1 MALRP
6 CPSRRGPAHSQHSQL
21 QRRQVALCAVQAEH
35 GGRRPAELAAPAAR
49 VGLGDGLAVGGGERP
64 PSPLGPQVPGL
75 PASPY
80 PRHPWLPLGPEVGAT
95 SSARC
100 SNCSRRLSSSRYDR
114 KPDRPRWLMFVS
126 LWNAGPAGQQPF
138 LSLWAGVQGCRRGA
152 LGSHLCGDQ
161 LEDQLAVTLHPGG
174 ARARFQLEPA
184 VLPSHRHLLGEG
196 GSDWCFCLMPSART
210 DCLWDCRRN
219 RPLLPTELW

>member
-1 MALRP
+1 MVAAADLPVPAGPQPRLRAAASGARPSREPVPLQLTAPPLSGPRPHRPAP
-6 CPSRRGPAHSQHSQL
+6 CGRPRPRSPSRRGPAHSQHSQL

-80 PRHPWLPLGPEVGAT
+80 PRRPWLPLGPEVGAT

-138 LSLWAGVQGCRRGA
+138 VSLWAGVQGCRREG
-152 LGSHLCGDQ
+152 
-161 LEDQLAVTLHPGG
+161 PW
-174 ARARFQLEPA
+174 
-184 VLPSHRHLLGEG
+184 LPPV
-196 GSDWCFCLMPSART
+196 W
-210 DCLWDCRRN
+210 
-219 RPLLPTELW
+219 